1 MRTPAERE
9 EWLVEQ
15 GANRFVETYLS
26 LMKRM
31 SQGGRLP
38 GMNIPTK
45 DELLAIY
52 RQTTPEYWLTLAQTQ
67 PAEAQAQFQQF
78 AEVEDNGNERGSS
91 RTTDR
96 PDNPAY

>member
-9 EWLVEQ
+9 EWLVEM
-15 GANRFVETYLS
+15 GANRFVDTYLS

-52 RQTTPEYWLTLAQTQ
+52 RQTTPEYWLQLAATQ
-67 PAEAQAQFQQF
+67 PAEAQAQYQQF
-78 AEVEDNGNERGSS
+78 AEVEEDGNDRGND
-91 RTTDR
+91 RATDR
-96 PDNPAY
+96 ADNSTY